1 MTSLL
6 RPDAA
11 TGRVR
16 GALWEEAKL
25 RDGLTSYTNIDDTA
39 RQIDGNPNDAP
50 YRVPKGPVREVFG

>member
-1 MTSLL
+1 
-6 RPDAA
+6 
-11 TGRVR
+11 
-16 GALWEEAKL
+16 LWEEAKL